1 MRKIYIFLI
10 VVVSLNNCCISC
22 IFEDKT
28 IDVSVLPEETTTGK
42 NTFGCVIDG
51 WVYVG
56 GRYHDDY
63 YTDYADTTC
72 PFPPQGQY
80 SILFFRCPVYNQIKA
95 LARLGRAG
103 DLLFVLNNPREGQEC
118 VLTDVYLAGKKLPDG
133 VAFITLLDTER
144 CIISGRF
151 ECGDR
156 IHFGR
161 FDVVY
166 HKE

>member
-1 MRKIYIFLI
+1 M
-10 VVVSLNNCCISC
+10 NNCSGCL
-22 IFEDKT
+22 FEDERVD
-28 IDVSVLPEETTTGK
+28 ISVLPEETTTGK

-56 GRYHDDY
+56 GRYY
-63 YTDYADTTC
+63 TNYTDTICD
-72 PFPPQGQY
+72 FPCSGQR
-80 SILFFRCPVYNQIKA
+80 SVLFFHCLEYNQIKA
-95 LARLGRAG
+95 FA
-103 DLLFVLNNPREGQEC
+103 LLEKDNYALQFTINNPREGHEC
-118 VLTDVYLAGKKLPDG
+118 VLTDVYLFRTRLPDG
-133 VAFITLLDTER
+133 IAFITLFDTGY

-151 ECGDR
+151 ECSNR